1 MSTDAEE
8 QVLQG
13 LGLDYGKV
21 LDAGCCGMAGSFGFE
36 ADKYEISMRIGE
48 QRLLPAVRAA
58 ARDTLIIADGF
69 SCKHQIQEG
78 TDRQALHL
86 AQVLQMALHEA
97 PDGPLGGYPEV
108 LYPDVRLR
116 GPERLQ
122 TTLRTAS
129 VLGVGALLAG
139 GAAYALARRRST

>member
-1 MSTDAEE
+1 M
-8 QVLQG
+8 Q
-13 LGLDYGKV
+13 
-21 LDAGCCGMAGSFGFE
+21 
-36 ADKYEISMRIGE
+36 IGE

-69 SCKHQIQEG
+69 SCKHQIKEG

-97 PDGPLGGYPEV
+97 PDGPLGGYAEV
-108 LYPDVRLR
+108 LYPDVRLH
-116 GPERLQ
+116 GPERFRA
-122 TTLRTAS
+122 TLRTAS
-129 VLGVGALLAG
+129 VLGIGALLAG